1 MRETVRRRVRR
12 SVGAGVVVVVVSAL
26 TAFAIVNPGAP
37 VAQIDSNDAGVWL
50 TDTGAMKVG
59 RYNHLVEE
67 LDGGVVATGTP
78 FDVIQDGSMVLVT
91 QANTVA
97 VLDPATVSA
106 AAPVLLPAAARVSAA
121 AGVASVLDAD
131 SGSLWA
137 RPASALGGLDT
148 RSERPDLR
156 LGRGAV
162 AVTARSGAVLAAD
175 AKGRVSRVDVTAE
188 GVSHRTLGT
197 LATAAGRKPAGAA
210 TATTVGDD
218 LYVLRGSTL
227 AGMTGAVDLSAYGHD
242 FVLQQPGPARDT
254 VVVATPT
261 ALLEVAVASR
271 RVTTVEP
278 RGVGVPA
285 APVVV
290 GECVFGAWATTASN
304 SLIACGSHRP
314 VRQTLKEVAE
324 GTPLVFRVNHDAV
337 ILNDTA
343 SGRLWEPQQDTE
355 VRRPDWGGIANND
368 DKGDEKRDDQTEQ
381 TDDGAPR
388 CDEEPAPPTV
398 AADEFGVRPG
408 RSRILPVLGNDHASG
423 CGVLAVADVE
433 QPPASFGSVTP
444 VYGGRALQ
452 VTVDPAAVGTV
463 TVGYTV
469 SDGRPGVE
477 PVRSTL
483 TLTAHA
489 DDRNAAPEQTEASPV
504 PVGADAAVGLDAL
517 ARFSDPDGDD
527 LVLVGARSE
536 DGTGTVE
543 TTPAGTLTYRAAG
556 APVGR
561 HRLDLT
567 VSDGRETM
575 TGTLDVDVRAA
586 GSVAPTILP
595 SLITADAGQQ
605 VRVAPLDSVRSVSA
619 TPVRLAG
626 VEPVDG
632 ATVTPDLDGGTFT
645 FSAQQPGS
653 YYVPITVVAAPQQA
667 TGVVR
672 VDVREAPT
680 DATPRTAVDVVVLP
694 RDGGTVVDPL
704 ANDDDP
710 AGSVLVLQSVE
721 AEDGA
726 RVAAVIEDGA
736 RVRLSADRALTAPA
750 TLRYTVSDGAGSA
763 VGEIHVLPY
772 PSGTEARPPIV
783 PDVTATVAA
792 GGIVTIPAL
801 AGARSPS
808 GGELQLD
815 DTLVEAPPADQ
826 GLLFVSGDVLRYQA
840 PQHPMTVTAVFAVT
854 DGDGNSASGRVTIDV
869 HDADPATDAAP
880 LPRDVIARVQQG
892 GSTSIAIP
900 LTGIDRDGDEVT
912 LVGADTAPAKGRITA
927 VGPDSLRYEA
937 LPGETGTDVFRYLV
951 EDAAGH
957 RATASIRVGIVP
969 AVAASHVVAVDDT
982 IAVRPGT
989 TVAVP
994 VLEND
999 SAGPGTSLVLAD
1011 RLTADDG
1018 LRARVVGDRIRFTA
1032 PAEEGDHLIGYTVGD
1047 RVGGT
1052 ASATLAVHVA
1062 SDAPILPPV
1071 VRDVVITAVQ
1081 AAGRSSVVADV
1092 LAAAE
1097 NPVGPA
1103 SDLRVAVH
1111 PSALAFA
1118 TPSRDG
1124 KVTVTLG
1131 DRPRVAAV
1139 AVSNR
1144 TAPDGEATAY
1154 AFVLVPAKDG
1164 AVPSV
1169 KTGAKALSVLSG
1181 ERLTIPLEKYVSVR
1195 QGRTPRVFDPAT
1207 VSATKADGSS
1217 LVQDDGTLVYRS
1229 ATGYAGPASI
1239 TFLVSDGSSAADPT
1253 AATRLLTLPITVR
1266 PSGVVE
1272 PSFTP
1277 GSVRVAPAEA
1287 PAQVDLGALTE
1298 TAGPRSALSYRLSG
1312 QVPSGITA
1320 SVSGRTLSIAA
1331 DADARPGTSATLR
1344 VEVGYGGERPVEGTV
1359 EVTVVKS
1366 TARLASVRDVEL
1378 DGAEGESYTV
1388 NVLDGAL
1395 NPFPSTALRVTGATV
1410 ETPGGGRATVDGSR
1424 VTVATASG
1432 FTGRLVVAFTVRDAT
1447 GDADRDVRGAI
1458 RITVRGKPSTP
1469 AAPTL
1474 ESAATGALTV
1484 RWSAPANNGSPIEEY
1499 RLTGTGGITR
1509 SVDGRATQ
1517 ATLTDLP
1524 LGRDYAF
1531 TVQARNAAGWSAV
1544 SASSAP
1550 VTLDAAPGAVPS
1562 VSLSAGDGSA
1572 VARWGAPSNPGTPL
1586 TGFDLL
1592 VSPAPAGTANGRI
1605 TVDGWATSYAIGGL
1619 QNGVAYTVMVSAR
1632 NRSGTPGPWSAASAP
1647 ATPAG
1652 MPGKP
1657 TLSVARVEQPSGG
1670 AFRVDWAP
1678 GRYNGAPETYALL
1691 VNGAQSG
1698 VALGGSGGS
1707 VVVGSLQN
1715 GARYSFTVVATNRVG
1730 STSSDAQTASTWGTP
1745 GKVTL
1750 FAAAAGAPNAAPGQG
1765 SITASWRQPTDTGG
1779 VALESYRLDVSG
1791 QNGVQRSQRA
1801 GGSAVSA
1808 TVAGLPAGTYSVS
1821 IAACNAGDACGP
1833 ASTIGSVTVVTLP
1846 DAVTGAQWVY
1856 DAGLGAYHVSVDQPS
1871 WNGGTSGTIQ
1881 YRVGSGAW
1889 LNAVGTRFDVPAAPG
1904 VPITL
1909 TLRAVTSAG
1918 TGPTSTSVLP

>member
-1 MRETVRRRVRR
+1 MRVAVRRRVRR
-12 SVGAGVVVVVVSAL
+12 SLGAGVVVVVVLAL

-37 VAQIDSNDAGVWL
+37 VAHVDSNDAGVWL
-50 TDTGAMKVG
+50 TDTGSMKVG

-97 VLDPATVSA
+97 VVDPATVSA
-106 AAPVLLPAAARVSAA
+106 AAPVLLPAAAGVSAA
-121 AGVASVLDAD
+121 AGVAAVLDAD
-131 SGSLWA
+131 TGALWA
-137 RPASALGGLDT
+137 RAASALAGLDT

-156 LGRGAV
+156 LGKRAV

-175 AKGRVSRVDVTAE
+175 AKGAVSRVEVSAD
-188 GVSHRTLGT
+188 GVSHRSVGS
-197 LATAAGRKPAGAA
+197 LATPKGKASGPAS
-210 TATTVGDD
+210 ATTVGDD

-227 AGMTGAVDLSAYGHD
+227 TGTSGSVDLSAYGHD

-261 ALLEVAVASR
+261 ALLEVAVTAG
-271 RVTTVEP
+271 RVTTIEP
-278 RGVGVPA
+278 RGVGAPA

-290 GECVFGAWATTASN
+290 GDCIFGAWATTASN

-314 VRQTLKEVAE
+314 VRQTLEAVAP

-343 SGRLWEPQQDTE
+343 SGRLWEPQQDTD
-355 VRRPDWGGIANND
+355 VRRPDWGGVANTD
-368 DKGDEKRDDQTEQ
+368 DRGDQKRDDQTEE

-388 CDEEPAPPTV
+388 CDEQPAPPTV
-398 AADEFGVRPG
+398 TADDFGVRPG
-408 RSRILPVLGNDHASG
+408 RTRILPVLSNDHASG
-423 CGVLAVADVE
+423 CGVLSVIEVE
-433 QPPASFGSVTP
+433 QPPASFGSVVP

-452 VTVDPAAVGTV
+452 VAVDAAAVGSV
-463 TVGYTV
+463 TIGYSV
-469 SDGRPGVE
+469 SDGRPGTE

-489 DDRNAAPEQTEASPV
+489 DDRNAAPEQTDAFPM
-504 PVGADAAVGLDAL
+504 PVGADGAVDLDAL

-527 LVLVGARSE
+527 LVLVDARSA

-561 HRLDLT
+561 HRLDVT
-567 VSDGRETM
+567 VSDGRDAT

-595 SLITADAGQQ
+595 TLVTADAGQQ
-605 VRVAPLDSVRSVSA
+605 VRVAPLDSVRPVGA
-619 TPVRLAG
+619 TPARLAG
-626 VEPVDG
+626 VESVDG
-632 ATVTPDLDGGTFT
+632 ATITPDLDGGTFT
-645 FSAQQPGS
+645 FSAQRPGS
-653 YYVPITVVAAPQQA
+653 YDVPITVVAAPQQA
-667 TGVVR
+667 TGVIR
-672 VDVREAPT
+672 VDVRAVPD
-680 DATPRTAVDVVVLP
+680 DATPRTAMDVVVLP

-721 AEDGA
+721 VDDGV
-726 RVAAVIEDGA
+726 RVAAVVEDGA
-736 RVRLSADRALTAPA
+736 RVRLSADRTLTAPA
-750 TLRYTVSDGAGSA
+750 TLGYTVSNGATSA
-763 VGEIHVLPY
+763 VGEIHVIPY
-772 PSGTEARPPIV
+772 PSGTAARPPIV

-801 AGARSPS
+801 AGARSPA
-808 GGELQLD
+808 GGELHLD
-815 DTLVEAPPADQ
+815 EALVESPPADQ

-840 PQHPMTVTAVFAVT
+840 PQQPTTVTAVFAVT
-854 DGDGNSASGRVTIDV
+854 DADGNSASGRVTIDV
-869 HDADPATDAAP
+869 RDADPATNVEP
-880 LPRDVIARVQQG
+880 TPRDVVARAQEG

-912 LVGADTAPAKGRITA
+912 LVGVDSAPAKGRITA

-937 LPGETGTDVFRYLV
+937 LPGEAGTDVFRYLV

-957 RATASIRVGIVP
+957 RATASVRVGIVP

-982 IAVRPGT
+982 VSVRPGVT
-989 TVAVP
+989 LSVP
-994 VLEND
+994 VLDND
-999 SAGPGTSLVLAD
+999 SAGPGTSLVLGG
-1011 RLTADDG
+1011 RLTAEDA
-1018 LRARVVGDRIRFTA
+1018 LRARATGNRIRLTA
-1032 PAEEGDHLIGYTVGD
+1032 PANEGDHLIGYTVSD

-1052 ASATLAVHVA
+1052 GSATLAVHVA
-1062 SDAPILPPV
+1062 ADAPILPPIV
-1071 VRDVVITAVQ
+1071 HDVVISAAQ

-1097 NPVGPA
+1097 NPVGPP
-1103 SDLRVAVH
+1103 SDLRIAVH

-1118 TPSRDG
+1118 APSRDG

-1139 AVSNR
+1139 AVSNA
-1144 TAPDGEATAY
+1144 TAPDGEATSY
-1154 AFVLVPAKDG
+1154 AFVLVPARESAAP
-1164 AVPSV
+1164 AVRSD
-1169 KTGAKALSVLSG
+1169 AKPLSVLSG
-1181 ERLTIPLEKYVSVR
+1181 ERLAIPLERYVSVR
-1195 QGRTPRVFDPAT
+1195 PGRTPHVFDPAT

-1217 LVQDDGTLVYRS
+1217 LVQDETTLVYRS
-1229 ATGYAGPASI
+1229 AAGYAGPASLS
-1239 TFLVSDGSSAADPT
+1239 FLVSDGSSAADPK
-1253 AATRLLTLPITVR
+1253 AVMRLLTLPITVR

-1272 PSFTP
+1272 PRFTP
-1277 GSVRVAPAEA
+1277 GSVRVAPGETAA
-1287 PAQVDLGALTE
+1287 RVDLSALTTTAGSRGAL
-1298 TAGPRSALSYRLSG
+1298 GYRLSG
-1312 QVPSGITA
+1312 QAPAGITA
-1320 SVSGRTLSIAA
+1320 SVSGRTLSVAA
-1331 DADARPGTSATLR
+1331 DADARPGSSATLR
-1344 VEVGYGGERPVEGTV
+1344 VEVSYGGARPVEGTV

-1395 NPFPSTALRVTGATV
+1395 NPFPSTPLRVTAATV
-1410 ETPGGGRATVDGSR
+1410 ETPGGGRATIDGGR
-1424 VTVATASG
+1424 VTVTTASG
-1432 FTGRLVVAFTVRDAT
+1432 FTGRLTVAYTVRDAT
-1447 GDADRDVRGAI
+1447 GDPDRDVRGAI
-1458 RITVRGKPSTP
+1458 RITVRGKPATP

-1484 RWSAPANNGSPIEEY
+1484 RWTAPANHGSPIEEY

-1524 LGRDYAF
+1524 LGRDYVF
-1531 TVQARNAAGWSAV
+1531 SVQARNAAGWSAV
-1544 SASSAP
+1544 SAPSASI
-1550 VTLDAAPGAVPS
+1550 TLDAAPGAVPS
-1562 VSLSAGDGSA
+1562 VSLNAGDGSA
-1572 VARWGAPSNPGTPL
+1572 VARWGAPDNPGTPL

-1605 TVDGWATSYAIGGL
+1605 TVDGWATSYSIGGL

-1652 MPGKP
+1652 LPGKP

-1678 GRYNGAPETYALL
+1678 GRFNGAPETYALL

-1715 GARYSFTVVATNRVG
+1715 GARYSFTIVATSRVG
-1730 STSSDAQTASTWGTP
+1730 STSSDPASASTWGAP

-1750 FAAAAGAPNAAPGQG
+1750 FAAAAGAPNAAPSQG
-1765 SITASWRQPTDTGG
+1765 SITASWRQPADTGG
-1779 VALESYRLDVSG
+1779 VALDGYRLDVSG

-1801 GGSAVSA
+1801 SGAAVSA
-1808 TVAGLPAGTYSVS
+1808 TVAGLPAGTYSVT
-1821 IAACNAGDACGP
+1821 ITACNAGDACGA
-1833 ASTIGSVTVVTLP
+1833 ASTIGAVTVVTLP
-1846 DAVTGAQWVY
+1846 DAVTGVRWVY
-1856 DAGLGAYHVSVDQPS
+1856 DTGAGAYHVSVDPPS
-1871 WNGGTSGTIQ
+1871 WNGGTSGVVQ
-1881 YRVGSGAW
+1881 YRIGSGAW
-1889 LNAVGTRFDVPAAPG
+1889 TNALGTRFDVPAAPG
-1904 VPITL
+1904 VPLTL